1 MERILTECEDRSMI
15 EEIFENNRIQ
25 ARPEGLTQEA
35 NCAEKQPELT
45 QQQRYVE
52 KQKRLQFCLSDKS
65 LINYLRQ
72 NNIILPQTTGDDG
85 YRTSLADQIMDIM
98 KSIELPKESL
108 IFVDSV
114 SRISICDTHRRVRT
128 CEKDL
133 KLLAN
138 VLLERVRI

>member
-1 MERILTECEDRSMI
+1 METNLGSLTEVGEPGWLYEETKSLVKEFGVILTISGDSRWLNRFVLGKPNDSCASLAGIWIPDPGKNFMERILTECEDRSMI

-72 NNIILPQTTGDDG
+72 NNIILP
-85 YRTSLADQIMDIM
+85 
-98 KSIELPKESL
+98 
-108 IFVDSV
+108 
-114 SRISICDTHRRVRT
+114 
-128 CEKDL
+128 
-133 KLLAN
+133 
-138 VLLERVRI
+138 